1 MKSALILLFV
11 GIVSCGQFYSPGQ
24 EYVYQYY
31 GRILTGLPQID
42 NTFAGLAL
50 KGQVILQ
57 ATSQN
62 NYKLQMKNVN
72 FGTFNEK
79 LSGPEPENWRN
90 VKVEANSPLAA
101 QYRQVLESPVE
112 FQVQQGEISAIKI
125 SAQEPQW
132 SVNMKKALV
141 STVKIQLPSQQQWLS
156 SQQQQQVDNNM
167 NPKFWYAQ
175 QQQNQMSQNA
185 QKNQYY
191 WSVMEEGIE
200 GKCENT
206 YQVSELPQ
214 YMANEYEQGMF
225 KPEVCQ
231 GKKYFQILRTRD
243 ITKCQDSVIYLSS
256 KGHQNCLV
264 GNCASDNQKQS
275 LTRFFACGNSVNEL
289 QITGVIN
296 EGEMRQNVVAFNTE
310 QVVTGTKQVL
320 KLQSVQQISQQIP
333 EIQSPRTCHDLSYE
347 YQQSDKQA
355 VNSRQEMRE
364 ILKSY
369 LKQPRTSPFV
379 PEITEKLSTQQIKT
393 QIVEKLQKIAR
404 ELEDNE
410 NFADKEIPQ
419 QLRALKTVIS
429 IMKTD
434 DIKQIFQSIQS
445 ISAPQQQKQIIRN
458 LFVDIVRNA
467 GSPSTIVF
475 LKEMIEQE
483 QLNELESYLVVATL
497 SHYAKIPSEEVI
509 HQVYQLIKSQAVQK
523 RFWLKGSANL
533 VFAQLV
539 RNACV
544 KSHKVHYPEEL
555 FGKMCSYNNQK
566 ITEQY
571 IPYLVQELKNA
582 QTTVEKEMAL
592 YAIGQTGH
600 EQVLPL
606 LISYLE
612 GQTEGSTRQLR
623 KVALWALSDVAQIHR
638 QKLLPVFLAIAQNQ
652 AESRTLR
659 IPAIAVIMSLK
670 PETVHLQKLAVS
682 TWFEQDHEV
691 ARFIY
696 GTFQQQATLDAR
708 SHPEGSYLKDLS
720 KKAKVVLPLA
730 KPLPML
736 MSVNQI
742 YSGYLQNLGIGAY
755 MLNSL
760 MHGSDSVEFYHKTE
774 YFLKQVQTTP
784 VEFSVHMSGL
794 RTLANQLIKSVSKN
808 TEIHRELRELIEKL
822 EISPRENAKL
832 NLGAWI
838 RLSDDINIAAE
849 LNQEDMQ
856 TMTTKIMRA
865 FKESGLSVM
874 DKVCGRHPV
883 NYQNVFEE
891 LPYNAVVP
899 SDLGLPIYVM
909 TQMTYMHSIQGE
921 VQIECSYN
929 RPSVSLNVNAKASAS
944 YTGNVGTWSPF
955 TQELLAAGINIQRSV
970 NVPGK
975 THIEIEPANGQL
987 KIRLGLNEQVNSNS
1001 NAIDIVHYHVKPYVT
1016 RKPSLYADLTP
1027 AILHPN
1033 TKIIRSKASPKTYQA
1048 TFGQQ
1053 LGLDASLKVETECD
1067 VYDTKTLMDS
1077 WANFNYNAVA
1087 AQWFFFAE
1095 TALTAQGKPT
1105 ARLHKYTVVYNP
1117 SRSTV
1122 KEAEVKVQLSLA
1134 SKERNQEP
1142 QRISFRSTTPIVH
1155 SSSLQSTKI
1164 DQSLHECLR
1173 KVDSNNAYAIN
1184 AQVNAKLIGGQP
1196 KEYTYSI
1203 SAGLGQNQLQH
1214 KWNLHFEN
1222 DQSAQLLK
1230 NLCINGQ
1237 MSYPT
1242 SENSNAH
1249 FKYNN
1254 KIEFGQT
1261 CSQYYVNV
1269 EGNSQVSSYQR
1280 EFSYNSHESKK
1291 CVELTQHCESL
1302 RERINSE
1309 HSEETKIHLE
1319 KEHAVA
1325 VEKKLKY
1332 CSKKSIQSRAVD
1344 QTQFT
1349 ITTSQDLPRPVI
1361 QLAKTLNTAAKAVL
1375 FQYLNEVTEPTIQQ
1389 NKVQV
1394 RLNFDQRLNTITLKV
1409 QSPQDNVVFRNIRVP
1424 ASLQNVLPLVAGQ
1437 NPVEQTYKALYGKAF
1452 YPKCVVGQGY
1462 VQTFDKKT
1470 YSYQV
1475 DECDHVI
1482 TADCS
1487 QNRNHAV
1494 LAKEVNG
1501 LKHVTIYQGQA
1512 QIELRPAQAYS
1523 NRVDNWK
1530 LSVNGQQVQLQKN
1543 QKITLRASSVLE
1555 RITAQWT
1562 NDNTVVINTPQVR
1575 LVHQGKTVTVE
1586 VNNTPNGSQCGLCGD
1601 YNMDKGTDV
1610 LSSKGCIMSS
1620 VKLAAHTY
1628 RSKSEQCRPIS
1639 EKTLSQIRTEEERCI
1654 KFETKE
1660 TKVRSVFESE
1670 MNDSRAIKKH
1680 SYIYKDDKI
1689 CISQVPLV
1697 QCSINSMPREMRKKT
1712 VSFVC
1717 LPEGRVAKLY
1727 AERIERGEILQEL
1740 KHQPVA
1746 FKAEMDQPISCQPR
1760 QV

>member
-1 MKSALILLFV
+1 
-11 GIVSCGQFYSPGQ
+11 
-24 EYVYQYY
+24 
-31 GRILTGLPQID
+31 
-42 NTFAGLAL
+42 
-50 KGQVILQ
+50 
-57 ATSQN
+57 
-62 NYKLQMKNVN
+62 
-72 FGTFNEK
+72 
-79 LSGPEPENWRN
+79 
-90 VKVEANSPLAA
+90 
-101 QYRQVLESPVE
+101 
-112 FQVQQGEISAIKI
+112 
-125 SAQEPQW
+125 
-132 SVNMKKALV
+132 
-141 STVKIQLPSQQQWLS
+141 
-156 SQQQQQVDNNM
+156 
-167 NPKFWYAQ
+167 
-175 QQQNQMSQNA
+175 
-185 QKNQYY
+185 
-191 WSVMEEGIE
+191 
-200 GKCENT
+200 
-206 YQVSELPQ
+206 
-214 YMANEYEQGMF
+214 
-225 KPEVCQ
+225 
-231 GKKYFQILRTRD
+231 
-243 ITKCQDSVIYLSS
+243 
-256 KGHQNCLV
+256 
-264 GNCASDNQKQS
+264 
-275 LTRFFACGNSVNEL
+275 
-289 QITGVIN
+289 
-296 EGEMRQNVVAFNTE
+296 
-310 QVVTGTKQVL
+310 
-320 KLQSVQQISQQIP
+320 
-333 EIQSPRTCHDLSYE
+333 
-347 YQQSDKQA
+347 
-355 VNSRQEMRE
+355 
-364 ILKSY
+364 
-369 LKQPRTSPFV
+369 
-379 PEITEKLSTQQIKT
+379 
-393 QIVEKLQKIAR
+393 
-404 ELEDNE
+404 
-410 NFADKEIPQ
+410 
-419 QLRALKTVIS
+419 
-429 IMKTD
+429 
-434 DIKQIFQSIQS
+434 
-445 ISAPQQQKQIIRN
+445 
-458 LFVDIVRNA
+458 
-467 GSPSTIVF
+467 
-475 LKEMIEQE
+475 
-483 QLNELESYLVVATL
+483 
-497 SHYAKIPSEEVI
+497 
-509 HQVYQLIKSQAVQK
+509 
-523 RFWLKGSANL
+523 
-533 VFAQLV
+533 
-539 RNACV
+539 
-544 KSHKVHYPEEL
+544 
-555 FGKMCSYNNQK
+555 
-566 ITEQY
+566 
-571 IPYLVQELKNA
+571 
-582 QTTVEKEMAL
+582 
-592 YAIGQTGH
+592 
-600 EQVLPL
+600 
-606 LISYLE
+606 
-612 GQTEGSTRQLR
+612 
-623 KVALWALSDVAQIHR
+623 
-638 QKLLPVFLAIAQNQ
+638 
-652 AESRTLR
+652 
-659 IPAIAVIMSLK
+659 
-670 PETVHLQKLAVS
+670 
-682 TWFEQDHEV
+682 
-691 ARFIY
+691 
-696 GTFQQQATLDAR
+696 
-708 SHPEGSYLKDLS
+708 
-720 KKAKVVLPLA
+720 
-730 KPLPML
+730 
-736 MSVNQI
+736 
-742 YSGYLQNLGIGAY
+742 
-755 MLNSL
+755 
-760 MHGSDSVEFYHKTE
+760 
-774 YFLKQVQTTP
+774 
-784 VEFSVHMSGL
+784 
-794 RTLANQLIKSVSKN
+794 
-808 TEIHRELRELIEKL
+808 
-822 EISPRENAKL
+822 
-832 NLGAWI
+832 
-838 RLSDDINIAAE
+838 
-849 LNQEDMQ
+849 
-856 TMTTKIMRA
+856 
-865 FKESGLSVM
+865 
-874 DKVCGRHPV
+874 
-883 NYQNVFEE
+883 
-891 LPYNAVVP
+891 
-899 SDLGLPIYVM
+899 
-909 TQMTYMHSIQGE
+909 MTYIE
-921 VQIECSYN
+921 V
-929 RPSVSLNVNAKASAS
+929 
-944 YTGNVGTWSPF
+944 
-955 TQELLAAGINIQRSV
+955 
-970 NVPGK
+970 
-975 THIEIEPANGQL
+975 EPVNGQL

-1001 NAIDIVHYHVKPYVT
+1001 NSIDIFHYHVKPYFA
-1016 RKPSLYADLTP
+1016 RKPSIYSDITP
-1027 AILHPN
+1027 AILHSN
-1033 TKIIRSKASPKTYQA
+1033 TKILRSQASPKSYHA
-1048 TFGQQ
+1048 SSGQQ
-1053 LGLDASLKVETECD
+1053 LGVDAYLQVETECD
-1067 VYDTKTLMDS
+1067 VYDTKTLIDS

-1134 SKERNQEP
+1134 SKESNEEP
-1142 QRISFRSTTPIVH
+1142 RKITFRRQTPIVQ
-1155 SSSLQSTKI
+1155 SSYLQSTKI
-1164 DQSLHECLR
+1164 DKSLHECLR

-1196 KEYTYSI
+1196 KEYTYTI

-1344 QTQFT
+1344 QTQLT
-1349 ITTSQDLPRPVI
+1349 ITTSQVLPRPVI

-1375 FQYLNEVTEPTIQQ
+1375 FQYLNEVTEPTTQ
-1389 NKVQV
+1389 
-1394 RLNFDQRLNTITLKV
+1394 
-1409 QSPQDNVVFRNIRVP
+1409 
-1424 ASLQNVLPLVAGQ
+1424 QNVLPLVAGQ

-1639 EKTLSQIRTEEERCI
+1639 KKTLSQIRTEEERCI

-1689 CISQVPLV
+1689 CISQVPLI

-1746 FKAEMDQPISCQPR
+1746 FKAEMDQPVSCKPR